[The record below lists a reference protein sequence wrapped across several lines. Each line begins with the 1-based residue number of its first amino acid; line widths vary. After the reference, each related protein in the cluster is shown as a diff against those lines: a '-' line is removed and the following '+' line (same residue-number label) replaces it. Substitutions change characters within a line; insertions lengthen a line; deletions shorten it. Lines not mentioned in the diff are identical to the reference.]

1 MTIAQG
7 GLANSSGRT
16 LETTIVATMQSKG
29 FVSVPY
35 RLWEKAPEQYGTDLL
50 LRNVPYRSIYGHSG
64 NTEFLIKSVRYK
76 LEVRVECKWQQ
87 SAGSVDEKFP
97 YLYLNCIECMPE
109 RDIIILIDG
118 GGAKPGSV
126 EWLRE
131 VCSSKRYTNLINYTK
146 NITVMDLREFLIW
159 ANKTFR

>member
-1 MTIAQG
+1 MTIGQG

-16 LETTIVATMQSKG
+16 LETTVVATLQSKG
-29 FVSVPY
+29 FATALY
-35 RLWEKAPEQYGTDLL
+35 RDWLKQPAQYGPEIL
-50 LRNVPYRSIYGHSG
+50 LRNVPYQTLYGHSG
-64 NTEFLIKSVRYK
+64 NTEFLIRSAKYK

-87 SAGSVDEKFP
+87 STGSVDEKFP

-118 GGAKPGSV
+118 GGAKAGSIQ
-126 EWLRE
+126 WLRE
-131 VCSSKRYTNLINYTK
+131 ACDTKRYTNLVNYTK
-146 NITVMDLREFLIW
+146 NIRVMDLRDFLIW